1 MSFLLE
7 DDYPGAGRPQPAAWS
22 QRSQPEPD
30 WAGQDEDPA
39 YYEPAY
45 ADPAYADPGY
55 AEPGYYEPDGYYQG
69 PPYYQDPPD
78 VPGDDFPGQPE
89 PDAYL
94 DAVADDYAE
103 TGAAAGISDGPPSPG
118 RPRGRRHRGGR
129 RRRFGTGV
137 QRMAGLLVAA
147 ASVAGVVLLAPSILT
162 AAKNRPLTGVVSRSS
177 LASLN
182 FGVAGRVGKIVV
194 RLGQVVRKG
203 EVLAREAAPGGL
215 GPVRT
220 DRAAIAADKADLAA
234 LTAAAAPPASVAA
247 ARAQLAKDQTQR
259 AADQAAMVIKAP
271 RPGTVIAV
279 FGQAGA
285 TVTSAGL
292 RSAAAAAR
300 PAGSLASLRAG
311 GMALPVLALRISG
324 EVLVKVSIPARST
337 AKVRVGDTVALAI
350 PADRLT
356 GVSGTITRLTRQPG
370 GELRAVVQVSRTSI
384 TPLAGMTAEVLL
396 GA

>member
-1 MSFLLE
+1 M
-7 DDYPGAGRPQPAAWS
+7 
-22 QRSQPEPD
+22 
-30 WAGQDEDPA
+30 
-39 YYEPAY
+39 
-45 ADPAYADPGY
+45 
-55 AEPGYYEPDGYYQG
+55 
-69 PPYYQDPPD
+69 
-78 VPGDDFPGQPE
+78 
-89 PDAYL
+89 
-94 DAVADDYAE
+94 
-103 TGAAAGISDGPPSPG
+103 
-118 RPRGRRHRGGR
+118 
-129 RRRFGTGV
+129 
-137 QRMAGLLVAA
+137 
-147 ASVAGVVLLAPSILT
+147 
-162 AAKNRPLTGVVSRSS
+162 
-177 LASLN
+177 
-182 FGVAGRVGKIVV
+182 V